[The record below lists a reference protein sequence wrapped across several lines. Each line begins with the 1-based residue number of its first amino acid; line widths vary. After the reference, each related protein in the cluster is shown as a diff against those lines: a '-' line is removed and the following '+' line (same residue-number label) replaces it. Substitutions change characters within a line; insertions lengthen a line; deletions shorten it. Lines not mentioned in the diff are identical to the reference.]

1 MTFTEQVTKQL
12 RRDEGERLA
21 AYQDHLGFWTIGVGR
36 LIDARKSGGI
46 TQDESAYLLANDI
59 EKRRDEL
66 VRLLPW
72 AAALDDAR
80 FGVLLNMAFQMGVA
94 GLMKFQNT
102 LRMVQGGD
110 YDGAATNM
118 MLSLWATQTPERARR
133 LSAQMRTG
141 VWQ

>member
-36 LIDARKSGGI
+36 LIDARKGGGI

-66 VRLLPW
+66 LRLLPW

-118 MLSLWATQTPERARR
+118 MLSIWAKQTPERARR

>member
-36 LIDARKSGGI
+36 LIDARKGGGI

-66 VRLLPW
+66 LRLLPW

-118 MLSLWATQTPERARR
+118 MLSIWAAQTPERARR